1 MLWQSQLKSASAF
14 MSAVKKDSDLV
25 YVTRADGRLDLS
37 VSGAL
42 ETDDNMAVYGPD
54 RAWRVN
60 VHKEGRRAQ
69 PVHIKLPKWRKG

>member
-1 MLWQSQLKSASAF
+1 MLWQSKLTSAAAF
-14 MSAVKKDSDLV
+14 VRAVKKDPDLV
-25 YVTRADGRLDLS
+25 YVTRADGRRSLS

-60 VHKEGRRAQ
+60 VHMKGRRAQ
-69 PVHIKLPKWRKG
+69 PVQIKLPKRRKG

>member
-1 MLWQSQLKSASAF
+1 MLWQSQLNSASAF
-14 MSAVKKDSDLV
+14 VRAVKKDCDLV
-25 YVTRADGRLDLS
+25 YVTSADGRRSLS

-42 ETDDNMAVYGPD
+42 ETDDNMVVYGPD

-69 PVHIKLPKWRKG
+69 PVQIKLPKWRKR